1 METCCK
7 IFDMNVE
14 TAIIGAKC
22 PEIYPTMIVSKD
34 KITFIVAETFNQ
46 ICHCHVFFSMLVL
59 LDWLN

>member
-1 METCCK
+1 MK
-7 IFDMNVE
+7 VE

-46 ICHCHVFFSMLVL
+46 IFHCHEFFSMFVL

>member
-1 METCCK
+1 MK
-7 IFDMNVE
+7 VE

-46 ICHCHVFFSMLVL
+46 IFLCHEFFSMFVL

>member
-1 METCCK
+1 VETCFK
-7 IFDMNVE
+7 IFDMKVE

-46 ICHCHVFFSMLVL
+46 IFHCHECFSMFVL
-59 LDWLN
+59 LDWLH